1 MASSLS
7 PTGTVA
13 AGVSSAPSADE
24 APEEVALVVVV
35 AGAAVVV
42 AAADEVA
49 TVVAGTLA
57 RRDTS
62 ASRSMKFS
70 RNWMISTRRVSNSS
84 SFVSSRPQ
92 PDAARARMTRA
103 VGTRVR
109 MCIPAVFQ
117 RITANARRPGEKGP
131 VWVPGPRITGNLNPD
146 TGAQATRI
154 RRAW

>member
-13 AGVSSAPSADE
+13 AGVSSATSADE
-24 APEEVALVVVV
+24 APDEVALVVVV
-35 AGAAVVV
+35 AGAAVV

-49 TVVAGTLA
+49 TVVAGPLA

-117 RITANARRPGEKGP
+117 RITANALRPGETGP
-131 VWVPGPRITGNLNPD
+131 VWVPGPRITGNRNLD
-146 TGAQATRI
+146 IGAQATRI